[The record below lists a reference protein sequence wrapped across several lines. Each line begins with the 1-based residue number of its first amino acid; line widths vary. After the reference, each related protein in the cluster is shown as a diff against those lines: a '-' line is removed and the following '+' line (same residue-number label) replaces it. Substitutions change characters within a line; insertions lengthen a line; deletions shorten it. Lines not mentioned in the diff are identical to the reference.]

1 MRFLITIARIYPLP
15 SIIMVIAL
23 LLAGV
28 VEGVGL
34 SMLLP
39 ILGIA
44 VGQQSGS
51 GQLST
56 ESTGATGSTLE
67 QLVADGFSA
76 LGISPTVGVL
86 LWIFIATI
94 TVKSALVLLAKKQV
108 GYTVARV
115 ATDLRLEMLQ
125 ALLVSRWQ
133 YFLKQ
138 PLGSLANSMATESG
152 RAAKAY
158 MHGVI
163 MIADFIQAF
172 IYAVIAFLVSWKV
185 ALVSLV
191 AGMMI
196 FYLLRRFVQK
206 ARGAGVRQ
214 TDTLKS
220 LLSLLTDT
228 LQSIKPLKAM
238 ARENVS
244 DLLLEKKTKHLNKA
258 LQKQVL
264 NKEFLKAFQEQLMM
278 IVLAVGLYIMLVFL
292 HMPLASIFVLILLVS
307 RFLKQLSK
315 VQTRYQEMAI
325 SESAYWSL
333 KAAIETMKR
342 EREALTGSKLP
353 KLECSIR
360 VKHVDFAY
368 DDNQVIH
375 DVSATFSAGQITSIV
390 GPSGSGKTTVVDLVT
405 GLLKPQQGEIWI
417 DDQPLEQID
426 QKSWRRMIGYVPQ
439 ETLLLHDTIRNNITL
454 GDADLSEKDAE
465 DAMRATGAW
474 EFVQSMPQGMQTI
487 VGERGGK
494 LSGGQRQRIAIA
506 RAIVHKP
513 KLLILDEATS
523 ALDPQSESAICE
535 AMLQLR
541 GQLTILT
548 ISHQEALVGIAD
560 KTYHVLNGKIVTTE
574 ERPGIGLDKENVDA
588 KHVRKPK
595 EANNPGKRLT
605 KSIG

>member
-1 MRFLITIARIYPLP
+1 MP

-44 VGQQSGS
+44 VGQQAGS

-138 PLGSLANSMATESG
+138 PLGSLANSMATESN
-152 RAAKAY
+152 RASQAY
-158 MHGVI
+158 MNGVI

-185 ALVSLV
+185 TLVSLV
-191 AGMMI
+191 AGLII
-196 FYLLRRFVQK
+196 FYMLRRFIQK
-206 ARGAGVRQ
+206 ARRAGIRQ
-214 TDTLKS
+214 TDILKS

-264 NKEFLKAFQEQLMM
+264 NKEFLKAFQEQILT
-278 IVLAVGLYIMLVFL
+278 IILALGLYVMLVYW
-292 HMPLASIFVLILLVS
+292 HMPLASILVLILLVS
-307 RFLKQLSK
+307 KFLKQLTK
-315 VQTRYQEMAI
+315 AQTRFQEMAI
-325 SESAYWSL
+325 FESAYWSL
-333 KAAIETMKR
+333 KATIETMKL
-342 EREALTGSKLP
+342 EREALTGHELTDLKRA
-353 KLECSIR
+353 IR
-360 VKHVDFAY
+360 IKHVDFAY
-368 DDNQVIH
+368 DDIQVLS
-375 DVSATFSAGQITSIV
+375 DVSVTFTAGQITSIV
-390 GPSGSGKTTVVDLVT
+390 GPSGSGKTTIVDLVT
-405 GLLKPQQGEIWI
+405 GLLRPQKGEVWI
-417 DDQPLEQID
+417 DNEPLAQID
-426 QKSWRRMIGYVPQ
+426 LKSWRRMIGYVPQ
-439 ETLLLHDTIRNNITL
+439 ETLLLHDTIMNNITL
-454 GDADLSEKDAE
+454 GDADLNAKDVE
-465 DAMRATGAW
+465 DSLRDAGVW
-474 EFVQSMPQGMQTI
+474 EFVQSMPQGMHSL

-535 AMLQLR
+535 TLLQLR

-560 KTYHVLNGKIVTTE
+560 KAYHVLDGKIVNTE
-574 ERPGIGLDKENVDA
+574 EHPGSGFDNENVNV
-588 KHVRKPK
+588 KRVRKPQA
-595 EANNPGKRLT
+595 ANNPGKRL
-605 KSIG
+605 